1 MFTIIAAVGKNNEL
15 GKDNDL
21 IFHIKED
28 MKFFREKTTG
38 HKVVMGFNT
47 WKSLPGKLKNRE
59 NIVVSYDDVN
69 GPDLVIKDIA
79 KFIKDN
85 KDTDEEIFIIGGGMI
100 YREFLPYAKT
110 LYLTEVEKTDPAATI
125 FFPNFDKSKYQR
137 KIIKKGSEN
146 GLEFQMVQYRHIGR
160 TRREKN

>member
-1 MFTIIAAVGKNNEL
+1 
-15 GKDNDL
+15 
-21 IFHIKED
+21 

-59 NIVVSYDDVN
+59 NIVISYDDVN

-79 KFIKDN
+79 KFIKEN

-110 LYLTEVEKTDPAATI
+110 LYLTEVEKTDPSATI
-125 FFPNFDKSKYQR
+125 FFPNFDKSEYQR

-146 GLEFQMVQYRHIGR
+146 DLDFHIVHYHYIG
-160 TRREKN
+160 K

>member
-59 NIVVSYDDVN
+59 NIVISYDDVN

-100 YREFLPYAKT
+100 YREFLPYART
-110 LYLTEVEKTDPAATI
+110 LYLTEVNKTDASATI
-125 FFPNFDKSKYQR
+125 FFPEFDKSEYQR
-137 KIIKKGSEN
+137 KVIKKGSEN
-146 GLEFQMVQYRHIGR
+146 GLEFQMVQYHYIGG
-160 TRREKN
+160 

>member
-1 MFTIIAAVGKNNEL
+1 MFTIIAAIGKNNEL
-15 GKDNDL
+15 GKNNDL

-59 NIVVSYDDVN
+59 NIVISYDDVN

-79 KFIKDN
+79 KFIKEN

-110 LYLTEVEKTDPAATI
+110 LYLTEVEKTDLSATI
-125 FFPNFDKSKYQR
+125 FFPNFDKSEYQR

-146 GLEFQMVQYRHIGR
+146 DLDFQIVHYHYIG
-160 TRREKN
+160 K